1 MDSGCRW
8 EETGKVSTKKILQIF
23 YSELWFRWIESFIA
37 AAPVDGKLTGSQAK
51 HIMMSS
57 KLPNSVLSKVWSLAD
72 VDRDGQLDEEEFC
85 LAMYLIDYKVSGN
98 DLPSI
103 LPDHLIPASKIIRED
118 PAENT
123 AQISENEEVPK
134 TEETIVEK

>member
-1 MDSGCRW
+1 
-8 EETGKVSTKKILQIF
+8 
-23 YSELWFRWIESFIA
+23 
-37 AAPVDGKLTGSQAK
+37 
-51 HIMMSS
+51 MSS

-103 LPDHLIPASKIIRED
+103 LPDHLIPASKIIREEPVED
-118 PAENT
+118 LVQNNANENLPKP
-123 AQISENEEVPK
+123 EED
-134 TEETIVEK
+134 IVEEKQA

>member
-1 MDSGCRW
+1 
-8 EETGKVSTKKILQIF
+8 
-23 YSELWFRWIESFIA
+23 
-37 AAPVDGKLTGSQAK
+37 
-51 HIMMSS
+51 MMSS

-103 LPDHLIPASKIIRED
+103 LPDHLIPASKIIREEPVED
-118 PAENT
+118 LVQNNGNENMPKP
-123 AQISENEEVPK
+123 EEDNV
-134 TEETIVEK
+134 EEHQA

>member
-1 MDSGCRW
+1 
-8 EETGKVSTKKILQIF
+8 
-23 YSELWFRWIESFIA
+23 
-37 AAPVDGKLTGSQAK
+37 
-51 HIMMSS
+51 MMSS

-103 LPDHLIPASKIIRED
+103 LPDHLIPASKIIREEPVED
-118 PAENT
+118 LVQNNANENMPKP
-123 AQISENEEVPK
+123 EEDNV
-134 TEETIVEK
+134 EEQQA

>member
-1 MDSGCRW
+1 
-8 EETGKVSTKKILQIF
+8 
-23 YSELWFRWIESFIA
+23 
-37 AAPVDGKLTGSQAK
+37 
-51 HIMMSS
+51 MSS

-103 LPDHLIPASKIIRED
+103 LPDHLIPASKIIREEPVED
-118 PAENT
+118 LVQNNANENMPKP
-123 AQISENEEVPK
+123 EEDNV
-134 TEETIVEK
+134 EEQQA

>member
-1 MDSGCRW
+1 MDSCSRW
-8 EETGKVSTKKILQIF
+8 KEAGKVSRKYASSSLYLQF
-23 YSELWFRWIESFIA
+23 LFRWIESFIA

-103 LPDHLIPASKIIRED
+103 LPDHLIPASKIIREE
-118 PAENT
+118 PAEII
-123 AQISENEEVPK
+123 AQNSENEEVPK